1 MPGKEPADK
10 VQREIEELLEKLD
23 NFVPEERL
31 RTKIRARRKQ
41 ARRPE
46 RTGPGPL
53 QRMSHQFG
61 RITLGQVMIAGLILL
76 AVSFLFDGPLG
87 AAAFWLTLAGII
99 LTAGAFVLSVVNG
112 RGARSTIS
120 GRVQR
125 RWRGQVIEYGEPTT
139 VERVRSWW
147 RRMGRR

>member
-46 RTGPGPL
+46 RTGPSPL
-53 QRMSHQFG
+53 QRMTHQLG

-87 AAAFWLTLAGII
+87 AAAFWVTLAGII
-99 LTAGAFVLSVVNG
+99 LTAGAFILSVVNG

-125 RWRGQVIEYGEPTT
+125 RWRGQVIEYGDPTT